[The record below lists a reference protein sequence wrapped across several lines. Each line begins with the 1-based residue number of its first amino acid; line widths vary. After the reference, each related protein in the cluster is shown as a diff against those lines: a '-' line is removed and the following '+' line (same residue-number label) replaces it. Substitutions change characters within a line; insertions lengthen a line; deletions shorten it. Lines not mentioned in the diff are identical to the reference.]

1 MKTREIAHDEW
12 SEFFDRVSG
21 SLQGKKI
28 LIEVDAPDLGAQ
40 IEASQLS
47 LNGLS
52 YDRKGDVFIIST
64 EDIEHRVH
72 QPQKIFVS
80 GDEDGFDGL
89 QITTDEGAAHIIGF
103 SEPLALPLMPTTPAS
118 RSRVGH
124 MG

>member
-28 LIEVDAPDLGAQ
+28 LIEVDYPDLGAQ
-40 IEASQLS
+40 IEASKLS

-52 YDRKGDVFIIST
+52 YDRKGDAFIIST
-64 EDIEHRVH
+64 EVIEHLIH
-72 QPQKIFVS
+72 QPRKIFVS

-89 QITTDEGAAHIIGF
+89 EITTDGGGAHIISF
-103 SEPLALPLMPTTPAS
+103 SEPLALPLIPATPA
-118 RSRVGH
+118 
-124 MG
+124 